1 MNKSA
6 VSPGKMRGTG
16 CPVAFALDTFGDR
29 WSLLVL
35 RDIML
40 KGSETYGEFLNAG
53 DGIATNILAERLKSL
68 EAAGLLKKA
77 RDPENRRRYLYSLTE
92 KGCDLAPVILEMIRW
107 SAKYD
112 PKTAAGP
119 KFVSRIERDRD
130 GIAADIRARY
140 LAD

>member
-1 MNKSA
+1 M
-6 VSPGKMRGTG
+6 VSPGKIRNTG

-35 RDIML
+35 RDIMFR
-40 KGSETYGEFLNAG
+40 GSETYGELLDAS

-68 EAAGLLKKA
+68 EMAGILKKT
-77 RDPENRRRYLYSLTE
+77 RDPKNRRRYLYSLTE

-119 KFVSRIERDRD
+119 NFVGRIERDRA
-130 GIAADIRARY
+130 GIIADIRARF
-140 LAD
+140 LAE